1 MSRSITAILLAAAG
15 LASAGLAAL
24 PVAAQQAK
32 PAAPPLAI
40 PPVQREPLK
49 IPPAG
54 ASRQTSASPPIRFQL
69 PKTWDDLPPGVQQS
83 LTPML
88 DKALPQSRLVVEQAL
103 EPFAARSVDQRAVI
117 GVQVVRPAPGVT
129 LTKTPDDKPRLGAAG
144 ETLWPAVI
152 DGRTIYCRRQK
163 PAAGDVYCFADK
175 DDDGRFETLTR
186 SYADGLR
193 PGSVFQI
200 SEAGRPE
207 KLLAPAPYT
216 KSGATAPFTELLGLR
231 YGGPVQGRI
240 SPDGK
245 LRDGVVE
252 FQVVAG
258 ASREAL
264 SDSDPQ
270 IVQIEDGK
278 GELVLG
284 AYRVEISDVTV
295 DGPATVRLISGMAPG
310 ETMLSPPISKADV
323 VKMLRERLGATD

>member
-1 MSRSITAILLAAAG
+1 MSRSIPAILLVAAG
-15 LASAGLAAL
+15 LASAGLTAL
-24 PVAAQQAK
+24 PATAQQAK

-49 IPPAG
+49 IAPANRPTP
-54 ASRQTSASPPIRFQL
+54 AAPIRFQL
-69 PKTWDDLPPGVQQS
+69 PKTWDDLPPSVQQS

-88 DKALPQSRLVVEQAL
+88 DKAPPQSRLVVEQAL
-103 EPFAARSVDQRAVI
+103 EPLAARSVDQRTVI

-129 LTKTPDDKPRLGAAG
+129 LTKTPDEKPRLGAAG
-144 ETLWPAVI
+144 EALWPAVI

-186 SYADGLR
+186 AYADSLR

-200 SEAGRPE
+200 TEPGRPE

-245 LRDGVVE
+245 LRNGVVE

-258 ASREAL
+258 ASRDAL
-264 SDSDPQ
+264 FDGDAQ
-270 IVQIEDGK
+270 IVEIEDGK
-278 GELVLG
+278 GELILG
-284 AYRVEISDVTV
+284 AYRIEISDVTI

-310 ETMLSPPISKADV
+310 ETMLSPPLGKEDV
-323 VKMLRERLGATD
+323 VRMLRERLGATD